1 MGSMSIETADGK
13 TSFEPGASISGT
25 ASWSVAGTPRSVE
38 LRLLW
43 YTRGK
48 GNPDAAIVD
57 SVSFVTPRAS
67 DSRTFSFAMPLGPY
81 SFSGKLIS
89 LVWALELVVEP
100 GPDVERLDLVLG
112 PSGSEVLIGG
122 GGAKYEGTR

>member
-1 MGSMSIETADGK
+1 MGTLRIETAKGK
-13 TSFEPGASISGT
+13 VAFEPGASLSGT
-25 ASWSVAGTPRSVE
+25 ASWTVAGTPRSAE
-38 LRLLW
+38 LRLIW

-48 GNPDAAIVD
+48 GTPDASIVD

-67 DSRTFSFAMPLGPY
+67 DSRSFSFALPLGPY

-100 GPDVERLDLVLG
+100 GPDVERFDLVLG

-122 GGAKYEGTR
+122 AEAAHEGAR

>member
-1 MGSMSIETADGK
+1 VASLTIQMRDRGSAY
-13 TSFEPGASISGT
+13 EPGARLSGT
-25 ASWSVAGTPRSVE
+25 ASWLVAATPRTAV

-48 GNPDAAIVD
+48 GTSDAQVVD
-57 SVSFVTPRAS
+57 EVDFPAPRQS
-67 DSRTFSFAMPLGPY
+67 ETRDFSFDLPGGPY

-100 GPDVERLDLVLG
+100 GPDVERLDFVLA
-112 PSGSEVLIGG
+112 P
-122 GGAKYEGTR
+122 GGAEVTIDEALAPYEGA